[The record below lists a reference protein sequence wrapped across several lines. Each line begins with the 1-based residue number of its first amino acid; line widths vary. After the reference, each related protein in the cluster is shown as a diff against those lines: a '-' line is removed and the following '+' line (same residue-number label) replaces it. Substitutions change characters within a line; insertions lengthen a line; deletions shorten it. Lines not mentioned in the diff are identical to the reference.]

1 MNIKEKYDN
10 IQGLLK
16 NIKSKKILLSLTS
29 LICGIFLLYVS
40 LIKLRLLWKDIISD
54 ISISNEY
61 DNILN
66 LLNENNSYV
75 TFAYNILTKSA
86 ETIITAR
93 TNNLQI
99 AFLNE
104 LNNSALFISNAV
116 VEKCMLSSNNNI
128 FGVIINVAQTI
139 TSRNSQL
146 ICIQS
151 VSSSLINTEIIVR
164 VNEARINII
173 KITTIL
179 TTIKNFVLIGSTLI
193 INSISYIIYIYCI
206 KK

>member
-99 AFLNE
+99 ALLNE